1 MPTLLPRFV
10 EPHRLET
17 SANTN
22 RFFLIL
28 ILHLS
33 ELRSKKSRD
42 REIFKIKFGLSVS
55 FYLLSFNLL
64 APKVAA
70 QIVPDAT
77 LPVRS
82 IVTPQGNINVIEGGS
97 RAGGNLFHSFQE
109 FSVPTGSEAFFN
121 NTGDIQNIFSRVTGR
136 SISNIDGLIRA
147 NGTANLFLLNPNG
160 IIFGPNARLNI
171 GGSFLASTGNSFKFA
186 DGIEFSATNPQGTPL
201 LSINVPIGL
210 QYGSNPGNIQVQAS
224 KLQVPN
230 GQNLSLMGGDINLE
244 NGSLLASGGRVE
256 LGGLVGE
263 GTIQLNADGSWN
275 FPEGISRADVFLSDG
290 TVVDVIADRGGS
302 ITINAR
308 NINLKGDNT
317 RLTTGIAANSA
328 SKAQAGDIL
337 INATGAITLESSRI
351 ENNVQ
356 SDAIG
361 KGGQINILT
370 QSLSL
375 KEGAQIDTSTFE
387 RGNGDAGNIKVIASG
402 IASLDGVRTVGEDE
416 FPSYIHSSLEREAVG
431 NAGNINIE
439 AESLIVTKGGGLT
452 AKTDGWGNAG
462 KITITAPDTV
472 SFDGAD
478 PESEFSSIASTTVEK
493 TGVGNGGNINIKAK
507 IVSLTNG
514 AQLLAYTKGE
524 GNAGNITVLAQERV
538 LVDRV
543 NSFKD
548 PSGMIASVQK
558 DAKSGNGGN
567 IRIEVEAGSV
577 IFSNGGLVS
586 AATFKGN
593 AGNITIIARD
603 SVSFDGAVRI
613 NKTTHASIAL
623 TRVQKGAVGDAGD
636 IYIQARRVSL
646 IDGGSL
652 LAETYGKGNGGSI
665 TIVAPESLSLD
676 GVSKLSNTVDSAVIS
691 SVEPTATGNGGNIVI
706 EVGSLS
712 ITNGAK
718 IATDTNGKGKAGN
731 VTIKARNSFILDGV
745 GINDRSSRISIGSEQ
760 DTNDKG
766 GNLYLEAKSV
776 FISNGGVLRATTDG
790 EGDGGNITINSNA
803 LEVKG
808 GGQIITTSRSK
819 GKAGNITLNVSD
831 SIILSG
837 SDRNYNARLD
847 RLLQLKDPN
856 KIDNVGSASGLFA
869 NTFETSTNQGGTLNV
884 NTGQLIIRDGAQLA
898 VSSQGSGVAGS
909 LIVKANL
916 ISLDTKAKITA
927 DTEGGGGNIEVRSP
941 LVFLRRNSS
950 ITTNAEGNNIIG
962 GNININAD
970 ILTAAENSDITA
982 NSQDSRGGQVRII
995 AQGIFGTQFRVANT
1009 SKSDITATGKD
1020 SSLSGTV
1027 QINSPEINPNAGLIN
1042 LPEKVVDNSGLL
1054 AKGCIARRRETGTF
1068 YIVGTGSLPTR
1079 PGDAVVSPYSTGTV
1093 RSLSGTSTTNNNS
1106 TELSVSEWQSNDSII
1121 EAQGVYQLETGQL
1134 VLGYQCPD

>member
-1 MPTLLPRFV
+1 MPTLVPRFV
-10 EPHRLET
+10 EPHHLET
-17 SANTN
+17 SGNAT

-33 ELRSKKSRD
+33 ELRSKKSRNQEVF
-42 REIFKIKFGLSVS
+42 RIKFGLSVS

-64 APKVAA
+64 APKAEA

-77 LPVRS
+77 LPNPS
-82 IVTPQGNINVIEGGS
+82 IVTPQGNVNVIEGGS
-97 RAGGNLFHSFQE
+97 RAGGNLFHSFQG

-121 NTGDIQNIFSRVTGR
+121 NTSDIQNIFSRVTGR

-147 NGTANLFLLNPNG
+147 NGIANLFLLNPNG

-171 GGSFLASTGNSFKFA
+171 GGSFLASTANSFKFA

-210 QYGSNPGNIQVQAS
+210 QYGSNLGNIQVQAS

-230 GQNLSLMGGDINLE
+230 GQNLSLIGGDINSE

-256 LGGLVGE
+256 LGGIVGE
-263 GTIQLNADGSWN
+263 GTIQLNANGSWN

-290 TVVDVIADRGGS
+290 VVVDVIADRGGS
-302 ITINAR
+302 ISINAR
-308 NINLKGDNT
+308 NINLKGNNT

-328 SKAQAGDIL
+328 SKAQAGDIV

-361 KGGQINILT
+361 KGGQINIVT

-375 KEGAQIDTSTFE
+375 KDGAQIDTSTFE

-402 IASLDGVRTVGEDE
+402 IVSLDGVRTVGKDK
-416 FPSYIHSSLEREAVG
+416 FPSYIYSPLEKEAVG

-439 AESLIVTKGGGLT
+439 AESLIVTRGGGLT
-452 AKTDGWGNAG
+452 ARTDGWGNAG
-462 KITITAPDTV
+462 NITITARDTV

-478 PESEFSSIASTTVEK
+478 PKSESSSIASTTVE
-493 TGVGNGGNINIKAK
+493 GIGNGGNINIKAK
-507 IVSLTNG
+507 MVSLTDG
-514 AQLLAYTKGE
+514 ALLVARSEGD
-524 GNAGNITVLAQERV
+524 GNAGNITVIAQERV
-538 LVDRV
+538 LVDGV
-543 NSFKD
+543 NSFDKS
-548 PSGMIASVQK
+548 SGIITSVRPE
-558 DAKSGNGGN
+558 AISGNGGN

-577 IFSNGGLVS
+577 LFSHGGLASS
-586 AATFKGN
+586 ATHKGD
-593 AGNITIIARD
+593 AGNITIIASD
-603 SVSFDGAVRI
+603 SVSFKGTVRVDKI
-613 NKTTHASIAL
+613 SRASIAT
-623 TRVQKGAVGDAGD
+623 TRLEENAVGKAGD
-636 IYIQARRVSL
+636 FYIQARRISL
-646 IDGGSL
+646 NDGGSL
-652 LAETYGKGNGGSI
+652 FAETYGKGNGGNI
-665 TIVAPESLSLD
+665 TIVAFESLSLD
-676 GVSKLSNTVDSAVIS
+676 GVSKVSNRADSAIVS
-691 SVEPTATGNGGNIVI
+691 SVQKTAGGNGGNIVI

-718 IATDTNGKGKAGN
+718 IATDTNGEGKAGN
-731 VTIKARNSFILDGV
+731 VTIKAKDSVILDGV
-745 GINDRSSRISIGSEQ
+745 GINDRSSRISIGSQQ

-776 FISNGGVLRATTDG
+776 SISNGAVLRATTDG

-819 GKAGNITLNVSD
+819 GKTGNITLNVSD

-837 SDRNYNARLD
+837 SDRNYDARLD

-909 LIVKANL
+909 LIVKANS
-916 ISLDTKAKITA
+916 IGLDNTAKITA

-941 LVFLRRNSS
+941 LLFLRRNSS
-950 ITTNAEGNNIIG
+950 ITTNAKGENIAG
-962 GNININAD
+962 GNITINAD
-970 ILTAAENSDITA
+970 ILAAAENSDITA
-982 NSQDSRGGQVRII
+982 NSKDSQGGQVRIN
-995 AQGIFGTQFRVANT
+995 AQGIFGIQFRDRQT

-1020 SSLSGTV
+1020 FSLSGTV
-1027 QINSPEINPNAGLIN
+1027 EINSPEIDP
-1042 LPEKVVDNSGLL
+1042 NSGLVNLPKNIVDTSRLL
-1054 AKGCIARRRETGTF
+1054 ATGCIARRRETGTF

-1093 RSLSGTSTTNNNS
+1093 RSLSDASTTNNNS
-1106 TELSVSEWQSNDSII
+1106 TELPASKWQSNDSII